1 MSLYGTEIVGAHW
14 PLDGPHRPELI
25 ESAAVALA
33 ELVRYLAHATQPQHE
48 LLTEAPRVAGLL
60 GSLATA
66 AHREKQLCRQLSVSA
81 RGLADDPTVR
91 HDLGRDNDEPS
102 RQMAATAAHKAAAE
116 LGFAVDVAEELG
128 GFLDRA
134 RREVE
139 WLSHDRPGWWSI

>member
-1 MSLYGTEIVGAHW
+1 MSLYGTEVVGAHW
-14 PLDGPHRPELI
+14 PLDGPHSPEGI

-33 ELVRYLAHATQPQHE
+33 ELVRYLNRATRPQHE
-48 LLTEAPRVAGLL
+48 LLTEAPHVAGLL

-66 AHREKQLCRQLSVSA
+66 AHRERQLCRQLSVSA

-91 HDLGRDNDEPS
+91 HDLCRDDAEPS
-102 RQMAATAAHKAAAE
+102 RRMAATAARNAAAE

-134 RREVE
+134 HREVE
-139 WLSHDRPGWWSI
+139 WLSHDRPGWWSV

>member
-1 MSLYGTEIVGAHW
+1 MSLYGTEVVGAYW
-14 PLDGPHRPELI
+14 ALDGPYSPELI

-33 ELVRYLAHATQPQHE
+33 ELVRYIGRATQPQHDV
-48 LLTEAPRVAGLL
+48 LTEAPHVAGLL

-81 RGLADDPTVR
+81 RGLADDPSVR
-91 HDLGRDNDEPS
+91 HDLCRDDAEPS
-102 RQMAATAAHKAAAE
+102 RLMAVTAARKAAAE

-134 RREVE
+134 HREVE
-139 WLSHDRPGWWSI
+139 WLSHDRPGWWSV